1 MNSRIK
7 NLLAP
12 VGLVLLLAL
21 GTGVA
26 LAQKTIRVSERRPF
40 EPSEELIYEA
50 EFSRALLRK
59 MDVADFHFTAARTPL
74 IKDSKTAGAA
84 GRENMLPYTLTFVGD
99 ITSKGFFSKLFNW
112 RFRQRVE
119 STVDPA
125 SFTVQHTKKLD
136 EQGKRVR
143 TSEAVFDKTNGK
155 VTWTERDPKNPSR
168 EPRTVSSQ
176 FTGQVQDLLTA
187 VYYLRTQPLQTGKTL
202 ELSVSDSGQI
212 YRVPIRVVEKKR
224 MKTVLGRV
232 GVTRLDAGLFGLEG
246 MIRREGALSIWLT
259 DDWRRIPVSARIK
272 SEFGTFDIKLKKVVH
287 SSVPQDYLSKQ

>member
-1 MNSRIK
+1 MNSKIK
-7 NLLAP
+7 IIYAP
-12 VGLVLLLAL
+12 IGLVLLLAL
-21 GTGVA
+21 GAGVA
-26 LAQKTIRVSERRPF
+26 LAQKTIRVSEPRPF
-40 EPSEELIYEA
+40 EPSEELVYEA

-74 IKDSKTAGAA
+74 NQNSKTAAT
-84 GRENMLPYTLTFVGD
+84 GREKTAPYALTFVGD
-99 ITSKGFFSKLFNW
+99 ITSKGLFSKLFNW
-112 RFRQRVE
+112 RFRQRLE

-125 SFTVQHTKKLD
+125 SFTVQNTKKLD

-155 VTWTERDPKNPSR
+155 VTWTELDPKNPAR

-187 VYYLRTQPLQTGKTL
+187 VYYLRTQPLQMGKTL

-232 GVTRLDAGLFGLEG
+232 GVTRVDAGLFGIEG

-287 SSVPQDYLSKQ
+287 SPSRQEYLTKQ

>member
-7 NLLAP
+7 IIYAP
-12 VGLVLLLAL
+12 IGLVLLLAL
-21 GTGVA
+21 GAGVA
-26 LAQKTIRVSERRPF
+26 HAQKTIRVSEPRPF
-40 EPSEELIYEA
+40 EPSEELVYEA
-50 EFSRALLRK
+50 EFSRALLRR

-74 IKDSKTAGAA
+74 IQNSKTAATAA
-84 GRENMLPYTLTFVGD
+84 RENTVPYTLTFVGD

-112 RFRQRVE
+112 RFRQRLE

-125 SFTVQHTKKLD
+125 SFTVQNTKKLD

-143 TSEAVFDKTNGK
+143 TSEAVFDKSNGK
-155 VTWTERDPKNPSR
+155 VTWTELDPRNPSR

-202 ELSVSDSGQI
+202 ELSVSDSGQV

-232 GVTRLDAGLFGLEG
+232 GVTRLDAGLFGLDG

-287 SSVPQDYLSKQ
+287 SPSRQEYLTKR